1 MPHVLL
7 QQAHLIDSEVTRA
20 WVVSVH
26 TVETFLGTVAKESP
40 VSSDI
45 RAFGAVICCCV
56 VGLTADMAADVV
68 SGVVALISHV

>member
-1 MPHVLL
+1 VLHVLL
-7 QQAHLIDSEVTRA
+7 QQARLVDSEVTCA
-20 WVVSVH
+20 WAVSVH

-56 VGLTADMAADVV
+56 VGLTTDMAADVV
-68 SGVVALISHV
+68 GGAVALISRV